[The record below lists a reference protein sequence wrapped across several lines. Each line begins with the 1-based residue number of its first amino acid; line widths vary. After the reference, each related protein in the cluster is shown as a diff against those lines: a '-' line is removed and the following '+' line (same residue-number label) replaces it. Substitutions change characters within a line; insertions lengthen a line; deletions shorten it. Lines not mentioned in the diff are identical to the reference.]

1 MQTINN
7 NRAALKHPAAKA
19 GITAAAVL
27 ATSSVALAGL
37 VGPGGG
43 ALTWTGSDTSSWHNA
58 ANWNTGSIPTTGDA
72 AIVDGGPFTNIFL
85 NGDSADLGS
94 LYIAGTKLVSTNGHL
109 LDVTNSGGTTT
120 ITGIDS
126 RLFVASHGGASA
138 FRTDELEILGTSRLQ
153 MSGGIARIYDQLTMN
168 GDSRITGHGLVE
180 VYSANAV
187 AFNAFD
193 AQQISVSGG
202 DLTLRVHD
210 GGGFAMPPLVNILD
224 TDASLSIE
232 GPFFINDFDD
242 INMGPNTDLNVD
254 EPWDLL
260 GTLNADPGNGNTA
273 TVTGGAVNVEGVID
287 VDSGTLVFE
296 SQIGLDSS
304 STVSIAPGDALEING
319 AHNVNSGQ
327 VSNVSLN
334 GVLRVNGIQGFFPW
348 YGDVNLTAATLEV
361 NEPQITSWNIE
372 GDIAMGN
379 IAGAR
384 PSLAGTAPMRAFG
397 GITLNGLGGNVDNDL
412 DLRSGASMNITL
424 PGTHLIVNGSID
436 QRTGAHIFGN
446 GYIQIAETGS
456 MAVHEPVNL
465 DVSVVNGGSFEVV
478 GDGEEVGYVYIDGDY
493 TQEATG
499 VLPVQIAGP
508 TNLERDVFENNGAVN
523 LAGDISVELLDG
535 YMPNLGDTFVV
546 FTANGGLFGAFD
558 AITGEPG
565 FEVSYDGNDVVLTF
579 VGTGSCPTDLNGDG
593 VSDAADLGLLIA
605 AFGTMNPGADIND
618 DGIVDAA
625 DLGLLIAQFGM
636 PCL

>member
-1 MQTINN
+1 MNIFNQHRDSPNP
-7 NRAALKHPAAKA
+7 PAVKA
-19 GITAAAVL
+19 GIASAAVL

-37 VGPGGG
+37 IGPGGG
-43 ALTWTGSDTSSWHNA
+43 ALTWTGSNSSSWHNA

-109 LDVTNSGGTTT
+109 LDVTNSGGATT

-126 RLFVASHGGASA
+126 RLFVTSNGGGSS

-168 GDSRITGHGLVE
+168 GDSRITGYGLVE

-193 AQQISVSGG
+193 AQQISASGG

-210 GGGFAMPPLVNILD
+210 GGGFAMPPLINILND
-224 TDASLSIE
+224 NSTLSIE
-232 GPFFINDFDD
+232 GPFFIDDFDD
-242 INMGPNTDLNVD
+242 INMGTNTVLNVD
-254 EPWDLL
+254 ESWDLL
-260 GTLNADPGNGNTA
+260 GTLNADPGDGNTA
-273 TVTGGAVNVEGVID
+273 TVTGGAVNVEGVLD

-304 STVSIAPGDALEING
+304 ATISIGPGDALEING

-327 VSNVSLN
+327 VANVALN

-397 GITLNGLGGNVDNDL
+397 DITLNGLGGNIDNDL
-412 DLRSGASMNITL
+412 DLRAGASMHITL
-424 PGTHLIVNGSID
+424 PGTHAIVNGSLN

-446 GYIQIAETGS
+446 GFIQIAETGS
-456 MAVHEPVNL
+456 MAVHEPVNI

-478 GDGEEVGYVYIDGDY
+478 GDGEEPGYVYIDGEY

-508 TNLERDVFENNGAVN
+508 TSLERDVFETNGAVT
-523 LAGDISVELLDG
+523 LAGDISVELLGG
-535 YMPNLGDTFVV
+535 YVPNLGDTFVV
-546 FTANGGLFGAFD
+546 FTGNGGLFGAFD
-558 AITGEPG
+558 NVTGEPG
-565 FEVSYDGNDVVLTF
+565 FEVSYDGNDVVLTY
-579 VGTGSCPTDLNGDG
+579 VGLGTCPTDINGDG
-593 VSDAADLGLLIA
+593 VSDTADLGLLIA
-605 AFGTMNPGADIND
+605 AFGTMNAGADINN
-618 DGIVDAA
+618 DGIVDTA
-625 DLGLLIAQFGM
+625 DLGILISQFGM